1 MNKSKKEREKL
12 METITQTNRTI
23 LFSEINPEKLNLLT
37 LIGDV
42 RGKTSL
48 DDDKIKEINEMLLVE
63 SFAEFLEK
71 FAPVV
76 YSWCDA
82 KTGSIQYSLVKP
94 ENIPDN
100 CITEIPLNEM
110 NDLLNMLITL
120 QGAKGAMGVANV
132 DFKFSNVL
140 DMISPKKIM
149 EDIRQVRKEIQYTYG
164 KYMELDDEDPKR
176 LDMGDQL
183 NFQFEQASHNYNN
196 VLAMLPLAIED
207 IKTRLLLGSG
217 ESAQGGQEFKAG
229 LLSMGDDGELK
240 ILEMKQEEGTQL
252 AVVDDHINSSLV
264 QTFRDDYDALND
276 TPSDYVRELVVR
288 TFCPL
293 TSTVESSVD
302 RELEVRNYN
311 TYLEFYKK
319 SKDDFVKAVKPLI
332 EKILGVKAF
341 FDQYQVKE
349 KGMQPKLLIT
359 NIPLE
364 MLVKSSNLPRLLTY
378 LNTTNDKNEFEN
390 TLWFGIVPDV
400 ELNQSGGGK
409 LQRMRFAGNQKVKKP
424 GTNSMESLA
433 TLMNAITPYKITTFF
448 SFSTGEESTFSY
460 VATEGIGIF
469 KDKCT
474 PLMKK
479 EYSEFVVPCIP
490 NVTIIP
496 KDKSGLILDNRMVI
510 DEEGNVALSQEKED
524 IMKMWIEGVYIGA
537 AYGAAG
543 IAASWQCPEYL
554 KQRFPNTSMEYPGVR
569 YDIEADDNAL
579 LVTTS
584 MTKEISGFTN
594 AIKNSINNTGFGF
607 VFTSDNAQ
615 HKGRDI
621 RNIMV
626 YKARNLLSNGTEF
639 EPIYKTL
646 VVTYIE
652 RMLRFYSG
660 DFKQDKILKF
670 FSNNPSSQKS
680 KWDANRQYVN
690 SLLQDGDELDFNIDE
705 KNGICNV
712 QLTFSNTTRNL
723 KVELT
728 RKGQSA

>member
-1 MNKSKKEREKL
+1 

-48 DDDKIKEINEMLLVE
+48 DDDKIKEINEVLLVE
-63 SFAEFLEK
+63 SFEEFLEK
-71 FAPVV
+71 FSPVV

-82 KTGSIQYSLVKP
+82 KTGSIQYSLIKP

-110 NDLLNMLITL
+110 NDLLGMLITL
-120 QGAKGAMGVANV
+120 QDAKGAMGVANA

-149 EDIRQVRKEIQYTYG
+149 EDIRQVRREIQYTYG
-164 KYMELDDEDPKR
+164 KYMELDEEDPKR
-176 LDMGDQL
+176 LDMGDKL
-183 NFQFEQASHNYNN
+183 NYQFEQASHNYNN

-217 ESAQGGQEFKAG
+217 ETAQSGQEFKAG

-240 ILEMKQEEGTQL
+240 ILEMRQEEGTRL
-252 AVVDDHINSSLV
+252 AIVDDHINTSLI
-264 QTFRDDYDALND
+264 QTFRDDYDALNEN
-276 TPSDYVRELVVR
+276 PSDYVRELVVR

-293 TSTVESSVD
+293 TSTVESTVD
-302 RELEVRNYN
+302 REVEVNNYN

-341 FDQYQVKE
+341 FGQYQVKE
-349 KGMQPKLLIT
+349 KGMQPRLLIT
-359 NIPLE
+359 NTPLE
-364 MLVKSSNLPRLLTY
+364 MMVKSSNLPRLLTY
-378 LNTTNDKNEFEN
+378 LNTTNDKNEFEH

-400 ELNQSGGGK
+400 EFNQSGGGK

-433 TLMNAITPYKITTFF
+433 TLMNAINPYKITTFF

-469 KDKCT
+469 KDKCA
-474 PLMKK
+474 PLMKRD
-479 EYSEFVVPCIP
+479 YSEFVVPCIP

-496 KDKSGLILDNRMVI
+496 KDKSGLILDKRMVI
-510 DEEGNVALSQEKED
+510 DDDGRVALSEEKED
-524 IMKMWIEGVYIGA
+524 IMKMWIEGVYVGA

-543 IAASWQCPEYL
+543 IAAAWQCPEYL
-554 KQRFPNTSMEYPGVR
+554 KQRFRNTTMEYPGVR

-615 HKGRDI
+615 HKGREI
-621 RNIMV
+621 KNIMV
-626 YKARNLLSNGTEF
+626 YKARNLLSNGTEY

-670 FSNNPSSQKS
+670 FSNNPNSQKS

-690 SLLQDGDELDFNIDE
+690 SLLQDGDELDFSIDE

-728 RKGQSA
+728 RKGQTA

>member
-1 MNKSKKEREKL
+1 

-23 LFSEINPEKLNLLT
+23 LFSEMNPEKLNLLT

-48 DDDKIKEINEMLLVE
+48 DDDKIKEINETLLVE
-63 SFAEFLEK
+63 SFEDFLEK

-82 KTGSIQYSLVKP
+82 NTGNIQYNLIKP

-120 QGAKGAMGVANV
+120 QDARGSLGVANV

-140 DMISPKKIM
+140 EMISPKKIM
-149 EDIRQVRKEIQYTYG
+149 EDIRQVRREIQYTYG
-164 KYMELDDEDPKR
+164 NYMGLDEEDPKR
-176 LDMGDQL
+176 LDLGDKL
-183 NFQFEQASHNYNN
+183 NYQFEQASHNYNN

-217 ESAQGGQEFKAG
+217 ETAQRGQEFKAG

-252 AVVDDHINSSLV
+252 AIVDDHINTSLI
-264 QTFRDDYDALND
+264 QTFRDDYDALNENR
-276 TPSDYVRELVVR
+276 SDYVRELVVR

-293 TSTVESSVD
+293 SSTVESSVD
-302 RELEVRNYN
+302 REVEVHNYN

-349 KGMQPKLLIT
+349 KGMQPRLLIT
-359 NIPLE
+359 NTPLE
-364 MLVKSSNLPRLLTY
+364 MMIKSSNLPRLITY

-400 ELNQSGGGK
+400 ELNQSGDGK

-424 GTNSMESLA
+424 GTNTMENLA
-433 TLMNAITPYKITTFF
+433 ILMNAINPYKITTFF
-448 SFSTGEESTFSY
+448 SFSTGEESTFNY

-474 PLMKK
+474 PLMKRD
-479 EYSEFVVPCIP
+479 YSEFVVPCIP

-496 KDKSGLILDNRMVI
+496 KDKSGLILDKRMVI
-510 DEEGNVALSQEKED
+510 NENGNVTLSEEKED
-524 IMKMWIEGVYIGA
+524 IMKMWIEGVYVGA

-543 IAASWQCPEYL
+543 IAAAWQCPEYL
-554 KQRFPNTSMEYPGVR
+554 KQRFPNTTMEYPGVR
-569 YDIEADDNAL
+569 YDIEAGDNAL

-615 HKGRDI
+615 HKGREI
-621 RNIMV
+621 KNVMV
-626 YKARNLLSNGTEF
+626 YKARNLLSNGTEY

-646 VVTYIE
+646 LVTYIE

-660 DFKQDKILKF
+660 DFKQDKILQF

-690 SLLQDGDELDFNIDE
+690 SLLQDGDELDFSIDE
-705 KNGICNV
+705 KNGICNI

-728 RKGQSA
+728 RKGQTA